1 MKKIKYTEEEIL
13 GLKYDRKILI
23 ASRDEAKKEMI
34 EARIA
39 LKKADKSNY
48 RDLLQKSRVASE
60 IYSWFDYQVKEISV
74 VITEN
79 YKQVWNKPKPRPKG
93 DAGKKKK
100 KKKRQ

>member
-1 MKKIKYTEEEIL
+1 MKKFRYTEEEIL

-23 ASRDEAKKEMI
+23 ASRDEAKQQMI
-34 EARIA
+34 EAKIA
-39 LKKADKSNY
+39 LKRADKSNY
-48 RDLLQKSRVASE
+48 RNLLQEVRVASE
-60 IYSWFDYQVKEISV
+60 IYSWFDYQVKEISA

-100 KKKRQ
+100 KKRN